1 MGTSPVVEE
10 AVRRSAFLLVWHSN
24 YSAMLSK
31 MHSYRLL
38 FRRFCPL
45 VYYVHQ
51 NSEFTTDT
59 TLQSCDLVSRY
70 HLELYYFGTSCPQ
83 NSIAYQKGGFLINS
97 VNYLSFT
104 KIFWHFSPSKLLPI
118 FVNVIFVIFSF
129 LKVTRNS

>member
-1 MGTSPVVEE
+1 VPCYQKCTPTDCFFGDFAHWCTPTDCFFGDFAHWVSP
-10 AVRRSAFLLVWHSN
+10 
-24 YSAMLSK
+24 YI
-31 MHSYRLL
+31 
-38 FRRFCPL
+38 

-104 KIFWHFSPSKLLPI
+104 KIFWHLSPSKLLPI
-118 FVNVIFVIFSF
+118 FVNVIFCNFFIPKSDPKF
-129 LKVTRNS
+129 